1 VPRPIWK
8 GSLSFGLVN
17 VPVALYPATSD
28 KTLHFHQ
35 VEDGTSDRIR
45 YKKVNERTG
54 REVPPERIV
63 KAMDMG
69 GGEYVV
75 VSDEELA
82 GAEPE
87 KSRTIDIE
95 GFVDLADID
104 PIYFR
109 NSYYLAPQNDA
120 AAKAYQLLREA
131 MASAGKIG
139 VASFV
144 MRNKEYLVAI
154 RPETDVL
161 ALETLYFSDEIRD
174 PVADLPH
181 VSDQAKV
188 TPKERAM
195 AQSLIESLAEKWNPA
210 EYHDSYREHV
220 EALLKEKQAGHES
233 IAHSEP
239 DRGGKVI
246 DLLEAL
252 QASVKRQGGVTRAG
266 SPAGQKPESPKKPAG
281 AKKTASAKR
290 VTATTKKAS
299 ATNERTPAT
308 KKAGAGKSSQPTKAA
323 RSSKKAPSRRRAS

>member
-1 VPRPIWK
+1 VPRPIWR

-17 VPVALYPATSD
+17 VPVALYPATAD

-35 VEDGTSDRIR
+35 MEDGTSDRIR

-54 REVPPERIV
+54 KEVPADRIV

-69 GGEYVV
+69 SGEYVI

-82 GAEPE
+82 DAEPE

-95 GFVDLADID
+95 GFVDLAEID

-109 NSYYLAPQNDA
+109 TSYYLAPQNDA

-131 MASAGKIG
+131 MESAGKIG

-144 MRNKEYLVAI
+144 LRNKEYLVAI
-154 RPETDVL
+154 RPEADVL
-161 ALETLYFSDEIRD
+161 ALETLYFADEIRN
-174 PVADLPH
+174 PVAELPH
-181 VSDQAKV
+181 IADHTDV

-220 EALLKEKQAGHES
+220 EALLKDKQAGHET
-233 IAHSEP
+233 IAHADAEP
-239 DRGGKVI
+239 ERGGKVI
-246 DLLEAL
+246 DLLAAL
-252 QASVKRQGGVTRAG
+252 QASVKQQSGVHSPHEAKRKATGKKVAAPSKAAIKKAG
-266 SPAGQKPESPKKPAG
+266 A
-281 AKKTASAKR
+281 AKKTAARKAATKSPKPVKQAAPKAAKSTKSAAASKKPTSGR
-290 VTATTKKAS
+290 KAS
-299 ATNERTPAT
+299 
-308 KKAGAGKSSQPTKAA
+308 
-323 RSSKKAPSRRRAS
+323 

>member
-54 REVPPERIV
+54 DEVPAERIV

-69 GGEYVV
+69 SGEYVV

-82 GAEPE
+82 NAEPE

-95 GFVDLADID
+95 GFVDLAEID

-109 NSYYLAPQNDA
+109 TTYYLAPQNDA

-131 MASAGKIG
+131 MESAGKIG

-154 RPETDVL
+154 RPEAEVL
-161 ALETLYFSDEIRD
+161 ALETLYFADEIRD
-174 PVADLPH
+174 PVAELPH
-181 VSDQAKV
+181 VADHTKV

-220 EALLKEKQAGHES
+220 EELVKEKQAGHET
-233 IAHSEP
+233 IAHAEP
-239 DRGGKVI
+239 DRGAKVI

-252 QASVKRQGGVTRAG
+252 QASVKAQGGARGARQAAG
-266 SPAGQKPESPKKPAG
+266 KKAVAAPGKA
-281 AKKTASAKR
+281 AKKSG
-290 VTATTKKAS
+290 
-299 ATNERTPAT
+299 AT
-308 KKAGAGKSSQPTKAA
+308 KKAAATKKPSPAKKAAGKAAKAA
-323 RSSKKAPSRRRAS
+323 KSRKATPRRRAS

>member
-1 VPRPIWK
+1 MPRPIWT

-54 REVPPERIV
+54 DEVPPERIV

-69 GGEYVV
+69 GGEYVI

-82 GAEPE
+82 DAEPE

-95 GFVDLADID
+95 GFVGLAEID

-109 NSYYLAPQNDA
+109 TTYYLAPQNDG
-120 AAKAYQLLREA
+120 AAKAYQLLRDA
-131 MASAGKIG
+131 MESADKIG
-139 VASFV
+139 IASFV
-144 MRNKEYLVAI
+144 LRNKEYLVAI
-154 RPETDVL
+154 RPEADVL
-161 ALETLYFSDEIRD
+161 ALETLYFADEIRD
-174 PVADLPH
+174 PVAELPH
-181 VSDQAKV
+181 ISDDAKV
-188 TPKERAM
+188 TTKERAM

-220 EALLKEKQAGHES
+220 QALLKEKQAGHETV
-233 IAHSEP
+233 AHAEP
-239 DRGGKVI
+239 DRAGKVI

-252 QASVKRQGGVTRAG
+252 QASVKKQGGTASPRRSSGDTSASAKKARA
-266 SPAGQKPESPKKPAG
+266 PQKATAKKAGPVKKSGPV
-281 AKKTASAKR
+281 KKTATKSTAKPTKSARPSKKR
-290 VTATTKKAS
+290 PPGRKAS
-299 ATNERTPAT
+299 
-308 KKAGAGKSSQPTKAA
+308 
-323 RSSKKAPSRRRAS
+323 